1 MVIGSK
7 VALITNY
14 QFILHHSSF
23 PYMPLRLKSLELHGY
38 KTFASR
44 MEFQF
49 GEGVTAIVG
58 PNGSGKSN
66 IADSLRWVL
75 GEQSYGLLRGK
86 KTEDMIFA
94 GSEGRPKAGMASATI
109 TFDNT
114 NGWLPVDF
122 SEVALTRRAYRDGHN
137 EYLLNGQQV
146 RLRDLNELLAASGMS
161 ERTYTILGQGLVDAS
176 LALKADERR
185 RIFEE
190 AAGIGLYRSRRDDAL
205 KRLETTQRNLE
216 RVLDILAELEPRL
229 RSLERQAR
237 RANEFSRAQAD
248 LKVLLLDWYGY
259 HWHHAQDELNAV
271 HTTLRSEEV
280 RAREAREAYA
290 RVQAEF
296 NQFRERL
303 SGLRAQLNA
312 WHREAA
318 GFHNQK
324 ETISRELAVLDER
337 RRALVASQQSLLTEQ
352 ERAAGEETLAQERIL
367 EVEEEVLRQQ
377 GEHEE
382 AKSQLAS
389 AQTALQAR
397 QAERAAVEEKL
408 TEARV
413 QVNALGAQRA
423 ETQARLDELKTRIEA
438 QNQKLESARGAIQS
452 TESAFKKAEAL
463 LDEARTGRERVE
475 AELSEAEQKAESGKQ
490 KAEKMAGELR
500 LRREQR
506 DARAAE
512 HARLQAQL
520 EVIEQAEAS
529 LTGYAE
535 GARLLLDAARQSR
548 LNARGALSAAL
559 DVPAELETAITAA
572 LGDSLDAILVS
583 GDSVEDALNLLEQ
596 GEGRAAILPIDQQT
610 SEFLK
615 NSEVS
620 SADPD
625 CLGIAAS
632 LLRVPDDLRV
642 ATNLLLGNTLI
653 VKNRSAARR
662 LVAGLPAHARVVT
675 LSGEVFRA
683 DGLILAGKAP
693 RSGTLSRPRQRR
705 EAQASLAAVA
715 ETLSTLET
723 ELTRLTAEAESALD
737 EQRRAEA
744 AARDARTRLAEA
756 REIEQKSAIETESAR
771 RQFEF
776 AQAQVEALTGEIA
789 AAEAERE
796 RAAGSRSEM
805 EANAATAQESIRGL
819 TSELAALSLQEVQEQ
834 VTYWTT
840 RAAVSK
846 SALAAAL
853 NRREERASAA
863 TRLGGQKSDV
873 VKRLEESAHAI
884 VTLDAEK
891 ESLRAQES
899 ELAGQIETMNL
910 KVDPAEKDLESAEQQ
925 EKLYQLQESEAQ
937 RSMTNAE
944 RSLGQVQ
951 LELTRR
957 QEALVS
963 LRQRI
968 EDDFGLVQFD
978 YRENVSGPVPLP
990 LDGMVEQLPVVT
1002 SLPLELEDHMTRARQ
1017 SLRRMGAVNPEAA
1030 QEYEAESQRYG
1041 FMKEQVEDLRKAEA
1055 DIHQV
1060 IAELDDLTQREF
1072 HKTFEQVANEFRN
1085 IFIKLF
1091 GGGSA
1096 RLTLTDPDNLVETGI
1111 EIEAKLPGRR
1121 EQGLALLSGGERS
1134 LTAIALV
1141 FALLKVSPTPVCVM
1155 DEVDAMLDEANVG
1168 RFRDLLKEL
1177 SAETQFVVITHN
1189 RNTVQAA
1196 DVIYGVTMGR
1206 DSASQVIS
1214 LKLDDISDEMLGR
1227 SRG

>member
-1 MVIGSK
+1 
-7 VALITNY
+7 
-14 QFILHHSSF
+14 
-23 PYMPLRLKSLELHGY
+23 
-38 KTFASR
+38 

-49 GEGVTAIVG
+49 GEGITAIVG

-94 GSEGRPKAGMASATI
+94 GSEQRPKAGMASATI

-114 NGWLPVDF
+114 DGWLPVDF

-137 EYLLNGQQV
+137 EYLLNGQHV
-146 RLRDLNELLAASGMS
+146 RLRDINELLAASGMS

-185 RIFEE
+185 RLFEE
-190 AAGIGLYRSRRDDAL
+190 AAGIGLYRTRRDDAL

-216 RVLDILAELEPRL
+216 RVLDILAELEPRIK
-229 RSLERQAR
+229 SLERQAR

-259 HWHHAQDELNAV
+259 HWHRQQKELTDAQGGV
-271 HTTLRSEEV
+271 RREEV

-290 RVQAEF
+290 RIQNEF
-296 NQFRERL
+296 GGFRERL
-303 SGLRAQLNA
+303 SGLRTQLNA

-318 GFHNQK
+318 ELHTRK
-324 ETISRELAVLDER
+324 EAISRELAVLDER
-337 RRALVASQQSLLTEQ
+337 RRALVAGQQSLQAEQ
-352 ERAAGEETLAQERIL
+352 ERAAGEETLAQERIFEIEQ
-367 EVEEEVLRQQ
+367 EVVRQQ
-377 GEHEE
+377 GENEE
-382 AKSQLAS
+382 AKSQLAA
-389 AQTALQAR
+389 AQSALQVR
-397 QAERAAVEEKL
+397 QVERAAAEEKL
-408 TEARV
+408 NQARM
-413 QVNALGAQRA
+413 QVNALSAQRA

-452 TESAFKKAEAL
+452 ADAALKKAEAQL
-463 LDEARTGRERVE
+463 EDSRKKRERAE
-475 AELSEAEQKAESGKQ
+475 ANLKDAEQKAEGGKQ
-490 KAEKMAGELR
+490 SAEKIEEELR
-500 LRREQR
+500 ARRGQR

-520 EVIEQAEAS
+520 EVIEQAEAAF
-529 LTGYAE
+529 TDYAE

-583 GDSVEDALNLLEQ
+583 GDSIEDALNLLEQ
-596 GEGRAAILPIDQQT
+596 GEGRAAILPIDQT

-620 SADPD
+620 TSDPD
-625 CLGIAAS
+625 CLGVAAT
-632 LLRVPDDLRV
+632 LLNVPNDLRV
-642 ATNLLLGNTLI
+642 ATQLLLGNTLV
-653 VKNRSAARR
+653 VKTRSAARR

-705 EAQASLAAVA
+705 ETQASLASVA
-715 ETLSTLET
+715 ETLSALEAA
-723 ELTRLTAEAESALD
+723 LTRLTAEAESARE
-737 EQRRAEA
+737 EQAQAEA
-744 AARDARTRLAEA
+744 QVRETRARLDWARDE
-756 REIEQKSAIETESAR
+756 EQKAALEVESAR
-771 RQFEF
+771 RHFEF
-776 AQAQVEALTGEIA
+776 AQSQLEVLSAEIS
-789 AAEAERE
+789 AAENDRA
-796 RAAGSRSEM
+796 RAAGSRSET
-805 EANAATAQESIRGL
+805 EANAQAAHESIRGL
-819 TSELAALSLQEVQEQ
+819 TSELAALSLEEAQEQ
-834 VTYWTT
+834 VIYWTT
-840 RAAVSK
+840 RVAVSK
-846 SALAAAL
+846 GALAEAL

-863 TRLGGQKSDV
+863 TRLGGQKSEV
-873 VKRLEESAHAI
+873 VKKFEESAQAI

-891 ESLRAQES
+891 ESLRVQES
-899 ELAGQIETMNL
+899 ELAGQIESLNL

-925 EKLYQLQESEAQ
+925 EKAYQVQEGEAQ
-937 RSMTNAE
+937 RAMTNAE

-957 QEALVS
+957 QEALNT
-963 LRQRI
+963 LRTRI

-1002 SLPLELEDHMTRARQ
+1002 SLPLDLEEHLARQ
-1017 SLRRMGAVNPEAA
+1017 RAQVRRMGAVNPEAA

-1041 FMKEQVEDLRKAEA
+1041 FMKEQVEDLHKAEA
-1055 DIHQV
+1055 DLRQV
-1060 IAELDDLTQREF
+1060 IAELDELTQREF
-1072 HKTFEQVANEFRN
+1072 HKTFEKVASEFRD

-1168 RFRDLLKEL
+1168 RFRDLLREL
-1177 SAETQFVVITHN
+1177 SRETQFVVITHN

-1206 DSASQVIS
+1206 DSSSQVIS
-1214 LKLDDISDEMLGR
+1214 LKLDEISDEMLGR